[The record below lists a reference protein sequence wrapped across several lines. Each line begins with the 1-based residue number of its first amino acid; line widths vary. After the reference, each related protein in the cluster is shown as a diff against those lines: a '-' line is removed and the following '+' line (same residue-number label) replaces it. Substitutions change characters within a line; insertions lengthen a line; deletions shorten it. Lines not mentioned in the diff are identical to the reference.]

1 MGQPVPE
8 DSVSVLSPLTKGPTH
23 SDGSQQSLGH
33 VGHDDA
39 DEEDDGLQ
47 PAVAQAEGQDEEG
60 HAQEHGH
67 ARDQVDEVLD
77 LHVDGRLARGQPRG
91 QRGDAAHHRV
101 VARGD
106 DDAVGRAW

>member
-47 PAVAQAEGQDEEG
+47 PAVPKDQGQDEEG
-60 HAQEHGH
+60 HTQEHGH
-67 ARDQVDEVLD
+67 ARDDVDEVLD
-77 LHVDGRLARGQPRG
+77 LLGDGGLAGLEAGGQG
-91 QRGDAAHHRV
+91 GDAAHD
-101 VARGD
+101 G
-106 DDAVGRAW
+106 AVPGADHQAAGGAW